1 MDFGQ
6 KRSKLNMTLDDGEEK
21 YLEWKD
27 AIEHKIDVILLDDDF
42 VQAIDG
48 SGYVV
53 ELDFKSS
60 PFTAQ
65 EEITDLMRTEFLQQ
79 STIKVC
85 IISLAFYIPSHDM
98 LVSIL
103 MEIRFEESGM
113 VRTRSFEVLPF

>member
-6 KRSKLNMTLDDGEEK
+6 KRTKLNMTLDGEEE

-42 VQAIDG
+42 SKAIDG

-60 PFTAQ
+60 PFVAQ
-65 EEITDLMRTEFLQQ
+65 KNITDLMRTEFLQQ